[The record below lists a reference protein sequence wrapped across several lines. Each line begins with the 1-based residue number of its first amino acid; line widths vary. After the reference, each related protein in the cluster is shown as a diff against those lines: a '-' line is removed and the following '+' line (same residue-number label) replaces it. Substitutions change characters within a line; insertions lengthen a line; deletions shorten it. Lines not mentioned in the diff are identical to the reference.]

1 VLEIMTTMGVLEA
14 FLLMPLNMSTMQEE
28 LQMKTSTY
36 ILPKMENV
44 NLRTLIILGPT
55 STEEL

>member
-1 VLEIMTTMGVLEA
+1 MGVLEA